1 MQDRKGCGA
10 EDSPSSEVL
19 NRVRRLTLAMIRTI
33 WKEQSIIAEGTVPR
47 STIFMSAGRNSFRL
61 GILRVCRLSP
71 GVDQIPAVTPCAPVE
86 LFLDIS
92 DCTGPHQLPEI

>member
-33 WKEQSIIAEGTVPR
+33 
-47 STIFMSAGRNSFRL
+47 
-61 GILRVCRLSP
+61 
-71 GVDQIPAVTPCAPVE
+71 
-86 LFLDIS
+86 
-92 DCTGPHQLPEI
+92 